1 MQNDGCGRLLFC
13 ALRAATCGSATMTE
27 RVMTMSDLVR
37 FESKRGVTVLVEAAD
52 PVTGRVVRGGGRP
65 AAVIS
70 EAGES
75 LEQVVGKIG
84 PVIQGVV
91 TQLREG
97 ADWPEQ
103 VEVEFAVKI
112 SADSSVII
120 ARAGGEANFRV
131 CMRWSKGLSS

>member
-1 MQNDGCGRLLFC
+1 
-13 ALRAATCGSATMTE
+13 MT
-27 RVMTMSDLVR
+27 DLVR
-37 FESKRGVTVLVEAAD
+37 FESDQGGAVLVEVAE
-52 PVTGRVVRGGGRP
+52 PVDGPTGGRVTRGGRS

-70 EAGES
+70 DAGES
-75 LEQVVGKIG
+75 LEQVLGKVG

-91 TQLREG
+91 TKLRES

-112 SADSSVII
+112 SADSNVII

-131 CMRWSKGLSS
+131 LMRWSKEPSS

>member
-1 MQNDGCGRLLFC
+1 
-13 ALRAATCGSATMTE
+13 
-27 RVMTMSDLVR
+27 MSELVR
-37 FESKRGVTVLVEAAD
+37 FESDQGGVVLVEVAE
-52 PVTGRVVRGGGRP
+52 PVAGTVTRGGGRS

-70 EAGES
+70 DAGEG
-75 LEQVVGKIG
+75 LEQVLGKLG

-91 TQLREG
+91 TKLRES

-112 SADSSVII
+112 SADSNVII

-131 CMRWSKGLSS
+131 LMRWSRDAAS

>member
-1 MQNDGCGRLLFC
+1 
-13 ALRAATCGSATMTE
+13 
-27 RVMTMSDLVR
+27 MSELVR
-37 FESKRGVTVLVEAAD
+37 FESDQGGEVLVEVAE
-52 PVTGRVVRGGGRP
+52 PVDGPTGGRVTRGGGRS

-70 EAGES
+70 DAGES
-75 LEQVVGKIG
+75 LEQVLGKLG

-91 TQLREG
+91 TKLRES

-112 SADSSVII
+112 SADSNVII

-131 CMRWSKGLSS
+131 LMRWSKEPAS